1 MSGKNSLLQPLS
13 LKAPAWLKKKTWLMN
28 KSSTE
33 TKPLKAARSSGF
45 VADGLDRLL
54 SSKWYKQRRTGIE
67 LEIRER
73 YAAEL
78 KSADWWRKVEVKAKI
93 QREVARELEKIWSPH
108 SLWLSS

>member
-1 MSGKNSLLQPLS
+1 
-13 LKAPAWLKKKTWLMN
+13 MN

-33 TKPLKAARSSGF
+33 TKPRKASRSSGF

-54 SSKWYKQRRTGIE
+54 KSKWYKQRRTAME

-78 KSADWWRKVEVKAKI
+78 KSANWWKQKEIEAKI
-93 QREVARELEKIWSPH
+93 QREVAGELEKIYSPH
-108 SLWLSS
+108 SLWISS